1 MTVSFGNGARVIG
14 VGCVFSWLLLCLSAP
29 FCIMLHVYI
38 IKIKNTK
45 KKGKESR
52 YYKG

>member
-14 VGCVFSWLLLCLSAP
+14 VGCVFSWLLLCLSAQ
-29 FCIMLHVYI
+29 FCVMLHVEI
-38 IKIKNTK
+38 RTKTK
-45 KKGKESR
+45 KEKESR